1 MQASVDCSVFFVMV
15 NSLVDTPMSFVL
27 SVTWLFILPPYTK
40 LKGNKMKITL
50 RKANALQN
58 SINDALRHIDVKTK
72 VSLNEFQDAEGV
84 LAVSAAEAKKNIDR
98 KVSLTNALY
107 DIRGAV
113 GSRNATAGIDE
124 KLTEVARIE
133 KQIQL
138 YSAYVGV
145 EVREASAVIA
155 GKLEKIRAG
164 KDERRSIYGYGDTVD
179 TGVFS
184 ADDIA
189 AFKAVVA
196 NLKKQKQALQDAVLE
211 ANVRN
216 EVVLKQVTVDT
227 LAAENLL

>member
-1 MQASVDCSVFFVMV
+1 
-15 NSLVDTPMSFVL
+15 
-27 SVTWLFILPPYTK
+27 
-40 LKGNKMKITL
+40 MKITL

-58 SINDALRHIDVKTK
+58 SINEALRHIDVKTK

-84 LAVSAAEAKKNIDR
+84 LSVSAAEAKKNIDR

-107 DIRGAV
+107 DIRGGV
-113 GSRNATAGIDE
+113 GYVNHTAGVDE
-124 KLTEVARIE
+124 KLTEIARLE

-145 EVREASAVIA
+145 EVREAANVIA

-189 AFKAVVA
+189 GFKAVVA

-216 EVVLKQVTVDT
+216 EVVLKQATVET
-227 LAAENLL
+227 LQAENLL

>member
-1 MQASVDCSVFFVMV
+1 
-15 NSLVDTPMSFVL
+15 
-27 SVTWLFILPPYTK
+27 
-40 LKGNKMKITL
+40 MKITL

-58 SINDALRHIDVKTK
+58 SINEALRHIDVKTK

-84 LAVSAAEAKKNIDR
+84 LAVSAAEAKKNIER

-107 DIRGAV
+107 DIRGGV
-113 GSRNATAGIDE
+113 GYVNHTAGVDE
-124 KLTEVARIE
+124 KLTEIARIE

-145 EVREASAVIA
+145 EVREAPAVIA
-155 GKLEKIRAG
+155 GKLSKLLNTEAKSR
-164 KDERRSIYGYGDTVD
+164 IYGYGDTVD
-179 TGVFS
+179 TGVFT

-189 AFKAVVA
+189 GFKAVVA

-216 EVVLKQVTVDT
+216 EVVLKQITVET
-227 LAAENLL
+227 LTAENLL

>member
-1 MQASVDCSVFFVMV
+1 
-15 NSLVDTPMSFVL
+15 
-27 SVTWLFILPPYTK
+27 
-40 LKGNKMKITL
+40 MKITL

-58 SINDALRHIDVKTK
+58 SINEALRHIDVKIK

-84 LAVSAAEAKKNIDR
+84 LAVSAADAKKNIDR

-107 DIRGAV
+107 DIRGGV
-113 GSRNATAGIDE
+113 GTVNHTAGVDE
-124 KLTEVARIE
+124 KLTEIARIE

-138 YSAYVGV
+138 YTTFVGV
-145 EVREASAVIA
+145 EAREAQSVIA
-155 GKLEKIRAG
+155 GKLDKIRND
-164 KDERRSIYGYGDTVD
+164 KSERRSIYGYGDTVD

-189 AFKAVVA
+189 NFKALVA

-216 EVVLKQVTVDT
+216 EVVLGQASVET
-227 LAAENLL
+227 LTAENLL